1 MTLDANPPHDA
12 PAGSDGRSLPLDSL
26 RFFVPESMVPAAGE
40 LSTPRTWIPD
50 RVPRA
55 GGLRGYAP
63 EGPRRWLSPILWGA
77 TSFVGVVP
85 AQEQS
90 SETSARGESGAGTSD
105 TEGPEPVRREH
116 APRATRAAAPI
127 SLALGPRA
135 AQPPSTIWEANS
147 PCSPYSPD
155 KSELAALSSP
165 SSTEEPAHIRQ
176 QPEDE
181 AQGTTQSSPVNFRR
195 TTLHQSWSHPSFEI
209 GTDSFRRSPW

>member
-12 PAGSDGRSLPLDSL
+12 PAGSEGRCLPLDSL

-55 GGLRGYAP
+55 GLRIYAP
-63 EGPRRWLSPILWGA
+63 EGPRRWLSPTLWGA
-77 TSFVGVVP
+77 AGLAGVVP
-85 AQEQS
+85 AMEQS
-90 SETSARGESGAGTSD
+90 PARGESEAGTSD
-105 TEGPEPVRREH
+105 KEVPVPLVRREH

-127 SLALGPRA
+127 ALALGPRA

-147 PCSPYSPD
+147 PCSPGQP
-155 KSELAALSSP
+155 ELAGLSSP
-165 SSTEEPAHIRQ
+165 SSTEEPVHIRQ

-181 AQGTTQSSPVNFRR
+181 AQGTRKSSPVNFRR
-195 TTLHQSWSHPSFEI
+195 TTLHQSSSHPSFEI
-209 GTDSFRRSPW
+209 CTDGFRQSPW